1 MALNKTAKI
10 WIIILCIPVV
20 LIVAAG
26 IAAKLY
32 FTSDRLKAL
41 VVPKIEDAT
50 HRTVSVGDISLSI
63 FPSLAVS
70 IDDLKIS
77 NMAGSS
83 FDRDEFISLD
93 NLQLNVKIL
102 ELLHSKLE
110 IAYVIVNH
118 PVIYLETSK
127 DGRSNY
133 SSSAPGEKS
142 NVKVTVSTDNSSSG
156 ALLLSNLE
164 INDGEIEQ
172 VDKKFDVH
180 MLIKGFHQTANVEM
194 PTGENTF
201 YVKGTSS
208 IESFSYGSMKMWY
221 LSDQPISADEK
232 LSYKVGDDVL
242 TLDGVTMKVRDL
254 PLIISGSISRLTKPE
269 LMMTMTVT
277 SPGAQMTQLLSI
289 IPPEMLKKTQGL
301 SSSGDVKFTM
311 NIKGPSSETM
321 NPGIDGSFSVTNGKV
336 QYASLPKSITNIN
349 IAGSFE
355 KPSAPIGNTG
365 GGSFAI
371 EKMTATIGSN
381 NLNGAMHVSNF
392 GDPTVSATF
401 AGTLALDE
409 VKEFYPLE
417 QGTEVSGMMKANISV
432 EGKPKTPQTLKASG
446 SINFQNVVIKTAGS
460 PKPLK
465 NLNGTITFNNQV
477 IESKQLAMNIG
488 ESDMNL
494 SFTVKNYLG
503 MVMNSAAQSSGKP
516 SATATLT
523 SKQLRTADLMPEQ
536 PTAKGTDTKKPAAT
550 KPSGGMLPGIDID
563 ANVSVDKL
571 QTEKFT
577 FTNAKGNVTV
587 SDGIVNL
594 KNFSVNAFNGT
605 IQSKGTLDLRD
616 PKKSPFDLTLDIKN
630 VESNAMLSP
639 FTTFGQY
646 LFGKFSTTTS
656 MKGDLNDTLGLNT
669 QTLFGNGTV
678 NITNGKLSGFPLTQ
692 KLADFTKLTDLREV
706 NFKDWANAFSISNGR
721 LTVKDL
727 KVSTGSTDFLVEGS
741 EGLDGSMD
749 YHVNV
754 KLPASASDK
763 INIGSMGNQLLQF
776 LKDKDGRINLPLT
789 VSGAS
794 TSPVIGLDSKAQA
807 DATKNALQQKANT
820 LQDDLKKK
828 AQDALKNLFKKP

>member
-10 WIIILCIPVV
+10 WIIILSIPVV
-20 LIVAAG
+20 LIVGAG

-50 HRTVSVGDISLSI
+50 HRTVSVGDISLSL

-83 FDRDEFISLD
+83 FDRNEFISLD
-93 NLQLNVKIL
+93 NLKLNVKIL

-110 IAYVIVNH
+110 IAYVIINH

-127 DGRSNY
+127 DGKNNY

-201 YVKGTSS
+201 YVKGSTS

-221 LSDQPISADEK
+221 LSDQPINADEK

-242 TLDGVTMKVRDL
+242 TLDGVTVKVRDL
-254 PLIISGSISRLTKPE
+254 PLTISGSVSRLTKPE
-269 LMMTMTVT
+269 LTMNMTVT

-355 KPSAPIGNTG
+355 KPSAPVGKIG
-365 GGSFAI
+365 GGSFGI

-381 NLNGAMHVSNF
+381 DLNGVLHVSNF

-417 QGTEVSGMMKANISV
+417 QGTEVSGIMKANISV

-494 SFTVKNYLG
+494 SFSVKNYLG
-503 MVMNSAAQSSGKP
+503 MVMNDAAQSSGKP

-536 PTAKGTDTKKPAAT
+536 PAAKGTDTKKGTAT
-550 KPSGGMLPGIDID
+550 KPTGGMLPGIDID

-571 QTEKFT
+571 QTEKFS

-587 SDGIVNL
+587 SGGIVNL
-594 KNFSVNAFNGT
+594 KNFNVNAFNGT

-630 VESNAMLSP
+630 VESNAMLSN
-639 FTTFGQY
+639 FTSFGQY

-656 MKGDLNDTLGLNT
+656 IKGDLNDTLGLNT
-669 QTLFGNGTV
+669 QTLFGNGNV
-678 NITNGKLSGFPLTQ
+678 NITNGKLSGCPLTQ
-692 KLADFTKLTDLREV
+692 KLADVTNQANLREV

-721 LTVKDL
+721 LAVKDL
-727 KVSTGSTDFLVEGS
+727 KISTGSTDFLVDGS
-741 EGLDGSMD
+741 QGLDGSLD
-749 YHVNV
+749 YHVMV
-754 KLPASASDK
+754 KFPASASDQ
-763 INIGSMGNQLLQF
+763 INVGSLGNQLLQF

-789 VSGAS
+789 VSGTS
-794 TSPVIGLDSKAQA
+794 TSPAIGLDSKVQEDIA
-807 DATKNALQQKANT
+807 KKALQQKTNS

>member
-1 MALNKTAKI
+1 
-10 WIIILCIPVV
+10 
-20 LIVAAG
+20 
-26 IAAKLY
+26 
-32 FTSDRLKAL
+32 
-41 VVPKIEDAT
+41 
-50 HRTVSVGDISLSI
+50 
-63 FPSLAVS
+63 
-70 IDDLKIS
+70 
-77 NMAGSS
+77 
-83 FDRDEFISLD
+83 
-93 NLQLNVKIL
+93 
-102 ELLHSKLE
+102 
-110 IAYVIVNH
+110 
-118 PVIYLETSK
+118 
-127 DGRSNY
+127 
-133 SSSAPGEKS
+133 
-142 NVKVTVSTDNSSSG
+142 
-156 ALLLSNLE
+156 
-164 INDGEIEQ
+164 
-172 VDKKFDVH
+172 
-180 MLIKGFHQTANVEM
+180 
-194 PTGENTF
+194 
-201 YVKGTSS
+201 
-208 IESFSYGSMKMWY
+208 
-221 LSDQPISADEK
+221 
-232 LSYKVGDDVL
+232 
-242 TLDGVTMKVRDL
+242 
-254 PLIISGSISRLTKPE
+254 KPE
-269 LMMTMTVT
+269 LMMNMTVT

-301 SSSGDVKFTM
+301 SSSGDVKFMM

-355 KPSAPIGNTG
+355 KPSAPIGNIG
-365 GGSFAI
+365 GGSFGI

-381 NLNGAMHVSNF
+381 DLNGAMHVSNF

-494 SFTVKNYLG
+494 SFTLKNYLG
-503 MVMNSAAQSSGKP
+503 MVMNDTTQSSGNP

-550 KPSGGMLPGIDID
+550 KPAGGMLPGIDID

-669 QTLFGNGTV
+669 QTLFGNGKV
-678 NITNGKLSGFPLTQ
+678 NITNGKLSGYPLTQ
-692 KLADFTKLTDLREV
+692 KLADFTNISDLREV

-763 INIGSMGNQLLQF
+763 INIGGVGNQLLQF

-794 TSPVIGLDSKAQA
+794 TNPVIGLDSKAQA
-807 DATKNALQQKANT
+807 EATKNALQQKTNT